1 VEVEEVLAHLFLNFV
16 EEVMEALVVEV
27 EVWMIVLITR
37 VMEGSEL
44 RVKGLMGMKDINSLV
59 EEEEEQ
65 EADQI
70 KNIKEEM
77 DRSVLKQD

>member
-1 VEVEEVLAHLFLNFV
+1 MLAHLFLNFV

>member
-1 VEVEEVLAHLFLNFV
+1 
-16 EEVMEALVVEV
+16 
-27 EVWMIVLITR
+27 MIVLITR

-44 RVKGLMGMKDINSLV
+44 MVKGLMGMKDINSLV